1 MTVPAA
7 VHRMLFLMMICLSLA
22 GISLAGQDSG
32 KSGAVSTS
40 KQEDP
45 LARPLP
51 KKKKL
56 PGKTESAYKKW
67 LDNEVPYIIT
77 DAERDA
83 FKKLTNDQERAA
95 FVEHFWDIRNP
106 NPDSEQNEYKDEYER
121 RRAYANEHFAAGMPG
136 WRTDRGRIYILHGKP
151 DSIESHPAG
160 GPYLRSAEEGGGET
174 VTYPF
179 EVWRYR
185 HLDGIGQ
192 EIEIE
197 FVDRC
202 GCGEYHMTIDRG
214 EKDALAKV
222 PNAGPTL
229 KESMGLDTKANRG
242 RNGFETSGS
251 SFFSSRPSDEF
262 ERIIRS
268 AQILAP
274 PPAPERVNKEEVRV
288 TLRTNPLMF
297 DVRVDFAKGDARTAL
312 VPITLQVANRE
323 LMYVDKGAIEHASLE
338 LYGRLTTLSGHVAG
352 TFDEPLRLQVPT
364 ETLEKF
370 LSNVS
375 LYQEALSLRPGRYR
389 LDIVLKDVNSGKVG
403 VFSRSITVPDFAAD
417 DKLSASTLVLA
428 DLMEPL
434 PARDIGGGRF
444 ILGDHR
450 VRPRVP
456 PGNGAPAAFQRGQ
469 QVNLW
474 MQAYNLAV
482 DEITRKPS
490 ATVETY
496 VVNTATRSRV
506 FDFIQST
513 DQMGNVGNQLTLR
526 QSLAPDNLA
535 PGVYEVTIKVDD
547 LVAKQSIA
555 PVAKFEVK

>member
-7 VHRMLFLMMICLSLA
+7 VRRVLFLMMICLLFAGVSLA
-22 GISLAGQDSG
+22 AQDSG
-32 KSGAVSTS
+32 KSGASSTS

-323 LMYVDKGAIEHASLE
+323 LMYVDKGGIEHASLE